1 MSNSLWPHELQHAR
15 LPCLSPTPG
24 ACSNSC
30 PSSQWCHPTIYL
42 ILCRP
47 LLLLPSI
54 FPSIR
59 VFSNESALCI
69 KWPKLMF
76 SFNISPF
83 TEYSGLTFFRTDWF
97 VFLQSKGLSRVLFS
111 TAIKKH
117 QFFSP
122 QVFFM
127 LPSSPAPL
135 FLLPSIFPSIRVSSN
150 ESALC
155 IRWPKH
161 WSFSF
166 SFSIGSFNEHSGLIS
181 LSID

>member
-1 MSNSLWPHELQHAR
+1 MSYSLCTR
-15 LPCLSPTPG
+15 LSRPSPSPKV
-24 ACSNSC
+24 SLNSC
-30 PSSQWCHPTIYL
+30 PLSQWCHPTISSSVTPFSSGPQSFPAL
-42 ILCRP
+42 ESFPMSWLFESGGQSIGASASVLPMNVQVWFP
-47 LLLLPSI
+47 L
-54 FPSIR
+54 
-59 VFSNESALCI
+59 
-69 KWPKLMF
+69 
-76 SFNISPF
+76 
-83 TEYSGLTFFRTDWF
+83 GLTGLI
-97 VFLQSKGLSRVLFS
+97 LQSKGLSRVLFS